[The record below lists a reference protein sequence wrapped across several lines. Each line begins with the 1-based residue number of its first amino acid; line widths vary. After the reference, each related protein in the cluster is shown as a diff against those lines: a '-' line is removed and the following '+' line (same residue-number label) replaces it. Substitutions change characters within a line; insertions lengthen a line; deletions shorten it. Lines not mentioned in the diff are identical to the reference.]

1 MSYFFKSKIPR
12 AWRITA
18 VATTGVMIMGVS
30 FNTWKTL
37 SGKVESIPKFDTNA
51 IVRVEEHARY
61 PCKTFSGYSVV
72 VWNYYLRNSVSNDN
86 LESGNSRNTQ
96 KNDNEKNLGDIFRGI
111 LALFS
116 NETNKITESADP
128 SANENQL
135 HFVREVVGD
144 GGTPSNTVE
153 SSTSMISSSSSSS
166 SVPFVAASTWPAGTS
181 KYAAMTIEPSSNG
194 SAVVGGLLRQ
204 LADRATHQSLV
215 RCDPFASASMN
226 CMGDP
231 SYLGAA
237 YLRVLLSAFLLLP
250 SPLPRLRV
258 AVLGVGG
265 GSLPSFLQQ
274 YFSQDMTRLDLVD
287 AEPQCFHAAVND
299 LGMRERMRG
308 GVVAYH
314 IRDGAAFL
322 QDVVGVSGTHVR
334 TSGSHSSSPV
344 IFSDEKEI
352 SSVGPQ
358 KESGF
363 ARRYDVLFVDLFVG
377 SSPPVFLSSVPFLSL
392 CHESLSSVG
401 VAAFNL
407 PAADPV
413 FMDSCHRVFGQQN
426 VYQIPVPASAN
437 VVVLARRTTTTHG
450 DINEATRLSKRHFC
464 WRAEELQKTHKLPFD
479 LSGHFPL
486 WWRLW

>member
-1 MSYFFKSKIPR
+1 MSYFFKSKVPR

-18 VATTGVMIMGVS
+18 TAAKGVVIMGVS
-30 FNTWKTL
+30 FNTWKAL
-37 SGKVESIPKFDTNA
+37 SRKVEAAPQFDTNA
-51 IVRVEEHARY
+51 IECVEEHARY

-72 VWNYYLRNSVSNDN
+72 VWNYYLRSSKTDE
-86 LESGNSRNTQ
+86 LKGGISGDIS
-96 KNDNEKNLGDIFRGI
+96 KNDNNKSLGDIFKGI

-116 NETNKITESADP
+116 NETHKVVDPADP

-144 GGTPSNTVE
+144 GRTPLSSVE
-153 SSTSMISSSSSSS
+153 SATSITSSSL
-166 SVPFVAASTWPAGTS
+166 PFVAASTWPAGTT
-181 KYAAMTIEPSSNG
+181 KYSAITIEPSSSSTGNN
-194 SAVVGGLLRQ
+194 VGLLQR
-204 LADRATHQSLV
+204 LADRATHQTLV
-215 RCDPFASASMN
+215 RCEPFASASLN

-287 AEPQCFHAAVND
+287 AEPQCFHAAVHD

-314 IRDGAAFL
+314 TRDGAAFL
-322 QDVVGVSGTHVR
+322 QSVIGVSGT
-334 TSGSHSSSPV
+334 SNEIINASHSSTPV
-344 IFSDEKEI
+344 VFPDEREI
-352 SSVGPQ
+352 NGVGQ
-358 KESGF
+358 QRELRLG
-363 ARRYDVLFVDLFVG
+363 RQYDILFVDLFVG
-377 SSPPVFLSSVPFLSL
+377 GSPPVFLSSVPFLSL
-392 CHESLSSVG
+392 CHGALSSVG

-413 FMDSCHRVFGQQN
+413 FMDNCYRVFGKHN
-426 VYQIPVPASAN
+426 VYQIPVPTSAN
-437 VVVLARRTTTTHG
+437 VVVLAKRTAITHESL
-450 DINEATRLSKRHFC
+450 DEATRLSRRHFC

-479 LSGHFPL
+479 LAGHFPL